1 MQATLRL
8 ASLISQTVDGGQIKQ
23 VLMCRESYGGEFKAR
38 QCESNNFNINNV
50 EALGYAGSRP
60 GFLTDAN
67 SKSKT
72 TMILVKVKV
81 FAVCDV
87 HHHVLK
93 LHVIMRVFY
102 KFSYE
107 TNHTGGRQA
116 GRMAAGQSEW
126 MKFCLGRLLGGQGG
140 SGCMTRILWVPHSQ
154 ISHPGSYTTGFH
166 SLPHPQTQ
174 KTSRTD

>member
-50 EALGYAGSRP
+50 AALGYAGSRP
-60 GFLTDAN
+60 GSLTDTN

-87 HHHVLK
+87 T
-93 LHVIMRVFY
+93 
-102 KFSYE
+102 SPCTE
-107 TNHTGGRQA
+107 TSCNNEG
-116 GRMAAGQSEW
+116 
-126 MKFCLGRLLGGQGG
+126 
-140 SGCMTRILWVPHSQ
+140 ILQVQ
-154 ISHPGSYTTGFH
+154 
-166 SLPHPQTQ
+166 L
-174 KTSRTD
+174 